1 MSVRSRDLLLAQVYQ
16 QRSEA
21 TLRVSHETPGSDLDW
36 KVKAPLIVETPSGAV
51 VTIERWSLAGLE
63 WPDDAPECP
72 KAATLSVPFQGVD
85 IRFPVR
91 LSKPNSNSTVQLEGL
106 SGRQRE
112 TLALFYRSLLSG
124 RMASSGDVITS
135 LDTPVDLVPM
145 EETEGEQSRKP
156 VRFLPRSLRVA
167 FNVATYLLIA
177 AAVVGVIGNN
187 IFTNL
192 DRIDIQHG
200 RVLAPMI
207 PSFPPAKGYIKL
219 IAVTPG
225 QEVLE
230 GDLLFLMDDAE
241 AEAALKRTE
250 AELVLA
256 RAELSNVNDALK
268 NLQSQSSSEIL
279 AERVATAMRFYA
291 EFVQDGGFD
300 DMRRQWLSLRERN
313 PDLAQSVDPVL
324 IVANL
329 LKAEERNRS
338 SAVKALEATKEA
350 QQQIIESNHVRATTD
365 GVVQDFTVSAGQPF
379 RGTPEEL
386 IFETAEPRMTIGWVS
401 ERFAETI
408 YIGMPA
414 TIGFNEKGERISI
427 PGEVWDVRAGDNP
440 ERPGEFGIIVTV
452 RPTGLSSRQTK
463 TQLRL
468 GAPVN
473 LEAKRQLGTRFGT
486 WIKSMDPSSGQP
498 HD

>member
-1 MSVRSRDLLLAQVYQ
+1 MRIL
-16 QRSEA
+16 
-21 TLRVSHETPGSDLDW
+21 HETPGSDLDW
-36 KVKAPLIVETPSGAV
+36 KVKAPLVVETPSGAV
-51 VTIERWSLAGLE
+51 VAIERWSLAGLE

-72 KAATLSVPFQGVD
+72 KTATLSVPFQGVD

-91 LSKPNSNSTVQLEGL
+91 LSKPGPNSTVQLEGL

-124 RMASSGDVITS
+124 RMASSADVITS

-156 VRFLPRSLRVA
+156 ARFLPRSLRVVL
-167 FNVATYLLIA
+167 NVATYLLIA
-177 AAVVGVIGNN
+177 AAVIGVIGNN

-207 PSFPPAKGYIKL
+207 SSFPSANGYIEH
-219 IAVTPG
+219 IEVTAG
-225 QEVLE
+225 QEVRE

-241 AEAALKRTE
+241 AVAALKRTE
-250 AELVLA
+250 AELALA
-256 RAELSNVNDALK
+256 RTEDVKISEALKELRSLSN
-268 NLQSQSSSEIL
+268 SEVL
-279 AERVATAMRFYA
+279 SERVAAAMRFYV

-300 DMRRQWLSLRERN
+300 DLRRQWLSLRERN
-313 PDLAQSVDPVL
+313 PELAQSVDPVL
-324 IVANL
+324 IVTNL
-329 LKAEERNRS
+329 LEAEERNRA

-350 QQQIIESNHVRATTD
+350 QQQKIENNHVRAATD
-365 GVVQDFTVSAGQPF
+365 GIVQDFIVRKGQPF
-379 RGTPEEL
+379 GGTANEL
-386 IFETAEPRMTIGWVS
+386 VFETAEPRMTIGWVS

-414 TIGFNEKGERISI
+414 TIGFNEKGKKITI

-452 RPTGLSSRQTK
+452 RAIGLSSKQTK
-463 TQLRL
+463 SQLRL

-473 LEAKRQLGTRFGT
+473 LEAKRQLGTHFRT
-486 WIKSMDPSSGQP
+486 WIKSMDPRVGRS
-498 HD
+498 DD